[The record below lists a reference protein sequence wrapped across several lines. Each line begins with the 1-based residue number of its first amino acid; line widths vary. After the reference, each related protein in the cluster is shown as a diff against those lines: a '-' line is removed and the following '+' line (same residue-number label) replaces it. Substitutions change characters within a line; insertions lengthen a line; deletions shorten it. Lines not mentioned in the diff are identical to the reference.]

1 MSWMQKLYQTYNEV
15 EKSAD
20 LLDLD
25 KETLAPL
32 WHSLQTAHIKIVLS
46 ADGDFISAE
55 VLPDKTIVML
65 PVTEDSEGRTSGY
78 RPHALCDSIQYVAK
92 DLGYIGKEKIQIETT
107 DKKGNK
113 KLKEK
118 TIECATFDLY
128 IKQLDAWC
136 MDMETKNPKVLAIQ
150 KYVHKGTVLADLIK
164 AKVVPID
171 SSGKLLESWSKKD
184 GDIQDKPKLLDVLGQ
199 NPEIRKALVIWSVQ
213 THDLVSETWKD
224 KEVQQSWSKY
234 YQDTL
239 ISRFCSV
246 TGKEQKIRE
255 SHPAKLTYSGDKAK
269 LISSNDKTGFTYLG
283 RFEEANQAVAISAEV
298 SHKAHAA
305 LRWLIERQGIRNDNQ
320 VTVVWATRFANAD
333 EDKVLSLPY
342 RAETDIYAALFAEDN
357 INEAADFG
365 FDAAKIMKK
374 RLYGYRAKLQDND
387 QISLLVLD
395 GTSPG
400 KGRAALTYY
409 QECLPKDYFAN
420 LDAWIDDFSWYQR
433 YKPKEGKPW
442 LFVAPSIERIADTI
456 FSKSELE
463 DKSKKAKKQLY
474 ARLLPVIAG
483 GTSVSIPEDLVQKSF
498 QGACNPFANH
508 RPEDGEKIRSANWQ
522 RNIGVACAL
531 YKGWRARHHDS
542 SQRRTY
548 PMSLDTEN
556 RSRDYLY
563 GRLIALAES
572 MEWYALYLQNG
583 KKAPT
588 RATNAERYFQQF
600 AQRPYSTWLNIESVK
615 LVPYKNYLTSLGKD
629 FYKQSIGEIM
639 DLFENDDFM
648 CDDKLSGEFL
658 LGYHC
663 QKMEINRQIAER
675 KAAKAKQ
682 KKTETA
688 K

>member
-15 EKSAD
+15 EKNAD

-32 WHSLQTAHIKIVLS
+32 WHSPQTAHIKIVLS
-46 ADGDFISAE
+46 ADGNFISAE

-65 PVTEDSEGRTSGY
+65 PVTEDSEGRTSGLA
-78 RPHALCDSIQYVAK
+78 PHALADSLQYIAK
-92 DLGYIGKEKIQIETT
+92 DLALTYTAEIVREVEGKNGKKKIVKEK
-107 DKKGNK
+107 
-113 KLKEK
+113 KE
-118 TIECATFDLY
+118 DLIFNLY
-128 IKQLDAWC
+128 SEQLDRWC
-136 MDMETKNPKVLAIQ
+136 TYTSSPKVLAIQ
-150 KYVHKGTVLADLIK
+150 RYVHKGTILADLIK

-171 SSGKLLESWSKKD
+171 SGGKLLESWSKKD

-342 RAETDIYAALFAEDN
+342 RAETDIYTALFAEDN

-365 FDAAKIMKK
+365 FNAAKIMKK
-374 RLYGYRAKLQDND
+374 RLNGYRAKLQDND
-387 QISLLVLD
+387 QISLLILD

-456 FSKSELE
+456 LSKSELE

-483 GTSVSIPEDLVQKSF
+483 GKNVPIPYDLVQKSF
-498 QGACNPFANH
+498 QSACNPNGS
-508 RPEDGEKIRSANWQ
+508 EYWEWQ

-531 YKGWRARHHDS
+531 YKGWYVRHHDLDLS
-542 SQRRTY
+542 ERKTY
-548 PMSLDTEN
+548 FMSLEKTN
-556 RSRDYLY
+556 QSRDYLY
-563 GRLIALAES
+563 GRLLAQAES
-572 MEWYALYLQNG
+572 LEWYALYLQNG

-629 FYKQSIGEIM
+629 FYKQAIGEIM

-663 QKMEINRQIAER
+663 QKMEIDHQIAER

-688 K
+688 E